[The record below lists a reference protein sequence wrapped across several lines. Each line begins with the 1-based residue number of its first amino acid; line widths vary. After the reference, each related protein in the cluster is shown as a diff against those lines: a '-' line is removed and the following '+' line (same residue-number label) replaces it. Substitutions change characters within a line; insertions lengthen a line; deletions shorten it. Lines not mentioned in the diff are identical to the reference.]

1 MQKHI
6 GTQKECIILKRKVI
20 AAVMALICI
29 LSMSACSSDKKPG
42 TGSTDGNTENGVIN
56 DMGDVA
62 EDAGDAVSD
71 AGNAVS
77 DAGNAVSEAES
88 EASSKAKDTM
98 DNIKEDMSTKEAS
111 SGANQ

>member
-77 DAGNAVSEAES
+77 EAES

>member
-62 EDAGDAVSD
+62 GDAGD
-71 AGNAVS
+71 AVS

>member
-6 GTQKECIILKRKVI
+6 GIQKECIILKRKVV

-62 EDAGDAVSD
+62 EDAG
-71 AGNAVS
+71 NAVS
-77 DAGNAVSEAES
+77 DAES

>member
-71 AGNAVS
+71 V
-77 DAGNAVSEAES
+77 GNAVSEAES

>member
-6 GTQKECIILKRKVI
+6 GIQKECIILKRKVI

-77 DAGNAVSEAES
+77 DAES

-111 SGANQ
+111 SSANQ

>member
-6 GTQKECIILKRKVI
+6 GIQKECIILKRKVI
-20 AAVMALICI
+20 APVMALICI

-42 TGSTDGNTENGVIN
+42 TGSTDGNTENSVIN

-62 EDAGDAVSD
+62 EDAGD
-71 AGNAVS
+71 AVS

>member
-20 AAVMALICI
+20 AAIMALICI

-77 DAGNAVSEAES
+77 EAES

>member
-77 DAGNAVSEAES
+77 DAES

-111 SGANQ
+111 SGANKRVL

>member
-6 GTQKECIILKRKVI
+6 GIQKECIILKRKII

-29 LSMSACSSDKKPG
+29 LSMSACSTDKKPG

-77 DAGNAVSEAES
+77 DAES

>member
-77 DAGNAVSEAES
+77 DAES

>member
-1 MQKHI
+1 
-6 GTQKECIILKRKVI
+6 
-20 AAVMALICI
+20 MALICI

-77 DAGNAVSEAES
+77 EAES